1 MKANKEQISLFVA
14 EKPSV
19 AKEIAA
25 ILSKGK
31 NNKVSEPFWLIPLVF
46 WQIKVQPNIWVR
58 VQTKQ
63 SAHQAASHFSAWSY
77 YGAWIPWKL

>member
-31 NNKVSEPFWLIPLVF
+31 NNKVIY
-46 WQIKVQPNIWVR
+46 ICNYKI
-58 VQTKQ
+58 
-63 SAHQAASHFSAWSY
+63 
-77 YGAWIPWKL
+77 